1 MDSVPAP
8 VQILCKQCSAPLP
21 VEQGSKF
28 VNCEFCGTT
37 NVVEK
42 GRTVFHYAVRATV
55 NDEAAEK
62 ALRRWMAGNQTIK
75 GLDREA
81 QIKEPHFEYFPMWL
95 VRTENEGRENIYLE
109 PAAALSVSELK
120 HIVIPAGDLEHYD
133 QEVDN
138 SAVKATVPYSA
149 MAGWLKDEHKIK
161 ETEIKELSLVHLPIY
176 IFKYVYN
183 DQSYTAVVDG
193 ASGEVFA
200 NIYPSKWEVPY
211 VTLGAIAFVVYFCAA
226 LIPVSSYLIGDS
238 SGLGLGVLIYAVAVI
253 VVTIPFFIAA
263 MTISAKV

>member
-1 MDSVPAP
+1 MDAIQAP
-8 VQILCKQCSAPLP
+8 VQILCRQCSAPLP

-55 NDEAAEK
+55 NNEAAEK

-81 QIKEPHFEYFPMWL
+81 QITEPQFEYFPMWL
-95 VRTENEGRENIYLE
+95 VRTENDERENLFLE

-120 HIVIPAGDLEHYD
+120 HIVIPAGDLEPYD
-133 QEVDN
+133 QEVDD
-138 SAVKATVPYSA
+138 SAVKATVPYNA
-149 MAGWLKDEHKIK
+149 MASWLKGEHKIK

-176 IFKYVYN
+176 LFKYIYD

-211 VTLGAIAFVVYFCAA
+211 VTLGVIAFVVYFCAA
-226 LIPVSSYLIGDS
+226 LIPVSSYLIGDA
-238 SGLGLGVLIYAVAVI
+238 SGFGLGVLIYAVAVI
-253 VVTIPFFIAA
+253 IVTIPFFIAA

>member
-1 MDSVPAP
+1 MDAIQAP

-21 VEQGSKF
+21 VEQGTQF

-42 GRTVFHYAVRATV
+42 GRTVFHYAVRATIH
-55 NDEAAEK
+55 EGAAEK

-75 GLDREA
+75 GLDRDA
-81 QIKEPHFEYFPMWL
+81 QIKKPHFEYFPMWL
-95 VRTENEGRENIYLE
+95 VRTTKDDRENVYLE

-120 HIVIPAGDLEHYD
+120 HVNIPAGDLEHYD
-133 QEVDN
+133 LEVDD
-138 SAVKATVPYSA
+138 SAVKATVPYNA

-161 ETEIKELSLVHLPIY
+161 ETEISELSLVHLPIY
-176 IFKYVYN
+176 IFKYIYD
-183 DQSYTAVVDG
+183 DQSYTAVIDG

-200 NIYPSKWEVPY
+200 NIFPSKWEVPY

-226 LIPVSSYLIGDS
+226 LIPLSSYLIGGTS
-238 SGLGLGVLIYAVAVI
+238 ALGLGVPIYAVALI